1 MRREWDHELRYWKQ
15 KGARRA
21 GHRLLCSHP
30 FLLLDAMLES
40 SSRKPWGCLPGPG
53 GLPEQGSRKVDIRHP
68 ELNFNFTPL
77 VLFSMKEGE
86 FPRGK
91 GCKDFPLQPL
101 SSSGECCVRGPG
113 GRGQREFPSVQRNLV
128 IKLKRVKLPRRDFR
142 LISQFHNSLTILKAL
157 QQRPEPPTP
166 FFSIQLLGA
175 DLESWRCSPHT
186 DLLLANCVCPGK
198 PALEHLWS
206 PRVQAIPAHSP
217 VLLGSLLPGDAFP
230 TLLNLMSQG
239 GRV

>member
-77 VLFSMKEGE
+77 VLFSTKEGE

-91 GCKDFPLQPL
+91 GARTSHCSLCLLLVSVVLEALGEEVRGSFPL
-101 SSSGECCVRGPG
+101 CRG
-113 GRGQREFPSVQRNLV
+113 
-128 IKLKRVKLPRRDFR
+128 
-142 LISQFHNSLTILKAL
+142 T
-157 QQRPEPPTP
+157 
-166 FFSIQLLGA
+166 
-175 DLESWRCSPHT
+175 W
-186 DLLLANCVCPGK
+186 
-198 PALEHLWS
+198 
-206 PRVQAIPAHSP
+206 
-217 VLLGSLLPGDAFP
+217 
-230 TLLNLMSQG
+230 LLN
-239 GRV
+239 